1 MGSGENGKRYQL
13 LINRQAD
20 LTVRLTGLYP
30 LLAIYLLQQPCRH
43 PITTTVQP

>member
-13 LINRQAD
+13 LINQPA
-20 LTVRLTGLYP
+20 RLLVGLAGLYP
-30 LLAIYLLQQPCRH
+30 YIQAIFFSTADTH